1 MTDESLLARLRQMS
15 WPQPPLDTPEV
26 QPGQVWRVAWQNLAC
41 LVMTVSAP
49 EGRLVRAVAVSGEPL
64 GDDRTVRVSTD
75 SGVTLNAWSDLV
87 DMVPSFALEQ
97 RVGDVAAA
105 ELAEVLIAQERPPRA
120 WPAIT
125 SIHDD
130 RALFRAS
137 LRDALRALTD
147 LDWAAEVGSAGDA
160 NLQELAAAH
169 EMTPSK
175 LSKVLSITPGDGR
188 RLLDGRRSLT
198 DGEAEALA
206 AEFGEPV
213 RTSVSFDEDLLVEL
227 DRPALRPFLHRRAVQ
242 SFDGD
247 EVAVRVATAE
257 FTFALAAR
265 HRESGPRNW
274 RALLEDHLRES

>member
-15 WPQPPLDTPEV
+15 WPQPPLDAPDV
-26 QPGQVWRVAWQNLAC
+26 QPGQVWRAAWQDLIC
-41 LVMTVSAP
+41 LVMAISAP
-49 EGRLVRAVAVSGEPL
+49 EGRQVRAVVVSGEPL
-64 GDDRTVRVSTD
+64 EDDHTVRVTTD

-87 DMVPSFALEQ
+87 DMVPSFTLEQ
-97 RVGDVAAA
+97 RVGDVSDA
-105 ELAEVLIAQERPPRA
+105 ELAEVLDAQERPPRA

-137 LRDALRALTD
+137 LRDALQDLTE
-147 LDWAAEVGSAGDA
+147 LDWTAEVGSPGNA

-175 LSKVLSITPGDGR
+175 LSKVLSITPGEGR

-198 DGEAEALA
+198 DVEAEALA

-213 RTSVSFDEDLLVEL
+213 RTSVSFDEDLLAEL
-227 DRPALRPFLHRRAVQ
+227 DRPALRPFLHRRALR
-242 SFDGD
+242 SFAGD
-247 EVAVRVATAE
+247 EVAVRLEAAE

-265 HRESGPRNW
+265 HRESGTRNW